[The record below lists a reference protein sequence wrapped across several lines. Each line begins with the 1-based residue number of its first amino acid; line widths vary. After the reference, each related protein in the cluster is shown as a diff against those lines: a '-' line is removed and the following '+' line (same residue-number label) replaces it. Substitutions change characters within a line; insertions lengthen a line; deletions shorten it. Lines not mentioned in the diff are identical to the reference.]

1 MAVRVRVPGKVNLH
15 LSVGP
20 PRPDGFHELVTVF
33 HAVDVEDAVTATA
46 ATGLSMSVRGEGADL
61 LPLDGRNL
69 AWQAAALLAEV
80 AGVAPDAHLDVEK
93 AIPVGGGM
101 AGGSADAAAAL
112 VACARLWQLDL
123 STDDLL
129 PYSARLGSDV
139 AFPLLGGTAL
149 GTGRGEVLQPVPAPA
164 RLHWA
169 LALAGGGI
177 SAGTAYAELDRYRA
191 AGAAPEPIGAPDA
204 LLAALAAGD
213 VPAIGAALGND
224 LQPIALAL
232 RPELYRTLDTGREAG
247 ALGALVS
254 GSGPTCAFLC
264 ADAEAAEHI
273 AAVLA
278 VEGVCRDALV
288 ASGPMPGAEAIN
300 R

>member
-1 MAVRVRVPGKVNLH
+1 MAVQVRVPGKVNLH

-20 PRPDGFHELVTVF
+20 LRPDGFHELVTVF
-33 HAVDVEDAVTATA
+33 HAVDVEDAVTASHA
-46 ATGLSMSVRGEGADL
+46 PGLSVSVSGEGADT
-61 LPLDGRNL
+61 LPRDRRNL
-69 AWQAAALLAEV
+69 AWQAAALLAEL
-80 AGVAPDAHLDVEK
+80 AGVAADAHLEIEK
-93 AIPVGGGM
+93 AIPVAGGM

-112 VACARLWQLDL
+112 VACARLWQLEL
-123 STDDLL
+123 TPDDLL

-149 GTGRGEVLQPVPAPA
+149 GTGRGEVLQSVPAPA
-164 RLHWA
+164 RLHWV
-169 LALAGGGI
+169 LALADGGI
-177 SAGTAYAELDRYRA
+177 SAATAYAELDRHRA
-191 AGAAPEPIGAPDA
+191 AHAAPAPIGSPDA

-224 LQPIALAL
+224 LQSIALAL

-247 ALGALVS
+247 ALGGVVS

-278 VEGVCRDALV
+278 TEEVCRDALV
-288 ASGPMPGAEAIN
+288 ASGPVPGAEVVP
-300 R
+300 